1 MGKAKHEDSS
11 CALCHLLSKH
21 PFGTALVSRVV
32 PNITQPLRLHTQSF
46 SPRLPS
52 RLLHP
57 PTYPAM
63 SSEMTP
69 SPPSPTRHFTNPP
82 DYQFPAHRLARVLQ
96 NPDKQPVVLVACGS
110 FSPLTYLHL
119 RMFEMAKDYVR
130 QNTDFEIV
138 GGYLSPVSDQYKKPG
153 LLNAHHRVNM
163 CNLAA
168 EQTSQWLMVDPWE
181 AFQSYQRTAV
191 VLDHFEHEINTRLG
205 GIAVSPSPSSPPGTP
220 ETRRPVRVM
229 LLAGSDLI
237 ATMSEPGVWSEPDL
251 DHILG
256 RYGVLIIERA
266 GSDVDQAIDTLAR
279 WRHNIHLIH
288 QLVQNDV
295 SSTKVRLFLRRG
307 LSVRYLL
314 PAPVVDYIEQ
324 HGLYVD
330 EGTAPSAAVGAIQ
343 AEKEKGKETEPSTS
357 SSAAG
362 GC

>member
-1 MGKAKHEDSS
+1 
-11 CALCHLLSKH
+11 
-21 PFGTALVSRVV
+21 
-32 PNITQPLRLHTQSF
+32 
-46 SPRLPS
+46 
-52 RLLHP
+52 
-57 PTYPAM
+57 
-63 SSEMTP
+63 
-69 SPPSPTRHFTNPP
+69 
-82 DYQFPAHRLARVLQ
+82 
-96 NPDKQPVVLVACGS
+96 
-110 FSPLTYLHL
+110 
-119 RMFEMAKDYVR
+119 
-130 QNTDFEIV
+130 
-138 GGYLSPVSDQYKKPG
+138 
-153 LLNAHHRVNM
+153 M

-191 VLDHFEHEINTRLG
+191 VLDHFEHEINTHLG
-205 GIAVSPSPSSPPGTP
+205 GIATGAEEGASKKPA
-220 ETRRPVRVM
+220 RIM

-266 GSDVDQAIDTLAR
+266 GADMDQAIDSLSR

-324 HGLYVD
+324 HGLYMD
-330 EGTAPSAAVGAIQ
+330 DGPNASSAVGAVL
-343 AEKEKGKETEPSTS
+343 AEREKGKEKEASTS
-357 SSAAG
+357 SAA
-362 GC
+362 C